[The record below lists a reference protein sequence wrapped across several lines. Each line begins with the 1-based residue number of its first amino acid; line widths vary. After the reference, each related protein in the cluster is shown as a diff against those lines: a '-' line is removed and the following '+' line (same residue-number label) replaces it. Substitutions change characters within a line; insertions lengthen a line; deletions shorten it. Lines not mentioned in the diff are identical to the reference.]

1 MTFNRL
7 AVALTT
13 INLILLVVLLTQV
26 NRPVIADETPA
37 MLRGRGLE
45 IVDAQGQVRAEIL
58 VHGPEMVN
66 GKTYPETVL
75 FRMATAQ
82 RAPLMKLTVSEE
94 GSALGLSDDSKP
106 GGIELRAN
114 RNKGNF
120 VKVVNRDG
128 REQTIKP

>member
-1 MTFNRL
+1 
-7 AVALTT
+7 V
-13 INLILLVVLLTQV
+13 INLGLLIFLLAQI
-26 NRPVIADETPA
+26 RHADAQDVAP

-45 IVDAQGQVRAEIL
+45 IVDARGQVRAQIL
-58 VHGPEMVN
+58 VHGPETVN

-94 GSALGLSDDSKP
+94 GSALGLSDDSP
-106 GGIELRAN
+106 TGGLELRAN

-128 REQTIKP
+128 HEQTIKP

>member
-1 MTFNRL
+1 MKTQR
-7 AVALTT
+7 VAMGLTI
-13 INLILLVVLLTQV
+13 INLGLLIFLLAQFRYAGAQNV
-26 NRPVIADETPA
+26 APV
-37 MLRGRGLE
+37 LRGRGLE
-45 IVDAQGQVRAEIL
+45 IVDARGQVRAEIL
-58 VHGPEMVN
+58 VHGPETVN

-94 GSALGLSDDSKP
+94 GSALGLSDDSQP
-106 GGIELRAN
+106 GGVELRAN

-120 VKVVNRDG
+120 VKVVNSDG

>member
-1 MTFNRL
+1 MKTQR
-7 AVALTT
+7 VAIMLTVV
-13 INLILLVVLLTQV
+13 NLGLLIVLLAQFGYAGAQ
-26 NRPVIADETPA
+26 NEAPV
-37 MLRGRGLE
+37 LRGRALE

-58 VHGPEMVN
+58 VHGPETVN

-82 RAPLMKLTVSEE
+82 RAPLMKLTVSED
-94 GSALGLSDDSKP
+94 GSALGLSDDSQP

-120 VKVVNRDG
+120 VKVVNSDG
-128 REQTIKP
+128 REQTMKP

>member
-1 MTFNRL
+1 MKTQRV
-7 AVALTT
+7 AIALTVV
-13 INLILLVVLLTQV
+13 NLALLVFLLAQMRSADAQDV
-26 NRPVIADETPA
+26 APV
-37 MLRGRGLE
+37 LRGRALE
-45 IVDAQGQVRAEIL
+45 IVDAQGQVRAQIL
-58 VHGPEMVN
+58 VHGPETVN

-82 RAPLMKLTVSEE
+82 RAPLMKLTVSED
-94 GSALGLSDDSKP
+94 GSALGLSDDSEP

-120 VKVVNRDG
+120 VKVVNRNG

>member
-1 MTFNRL
+1 MRIQRV
-7 AVALTT
+7 AIALTV
-13 INLILLVVLLTQV
+13 INLGLLIFLLAQI
-26 NRPVIADETPA
+26 RHADAQDVAP

-58 VHGPEMVN
+58 VHGPETVN

-94 GSALGLSDDSKP
+94 GSALGLSEDPQP